1 MAKDGATTEPTDG
14 PATATTAGTGTAAGA
29 GAASAA
35 TGRAADGTATGSGDI
50 ARSLELLWGTGDRP
64 SRGPKPAL
72 TLDRIVTAAIAVAD
86 AEGLPAVSMRR
97 ISTELGTGT
106 MSLYRY
112 VPGKAELL
120 DLMLDRVLG
129 EPLSA
134 EPGPPAA
141 VHPVPGGRPAPGG
154 RPVPGDWRGAID
166 TMARTYLDNL
176 GRHPWLLK
184 INQARTV
191 LGPSALRGLESA
203 LTALRSMG
211 LRDPELIGVIITVN
225 SFVEGLARTR
235 ADAAEAVAQ
244 TGLSDEEFWENQ
256 RPYLERAML
265 SGAYPTMAGMSEDT
279 FSADFDHFTFGL
291 RRLIAGFEA
300 LVAERAAEEAEEEA
314 ETDGRRTERAER
326 TAEATADRT

>member
-1 MAKDGATTEPTDG
+1 MAKDGSTAATTP
-14 PATATTAGTGTAAGA
+14 
-29 GAASAA
+29 AA
-35 TGRAADGTATGSGDI
+35 TGRKTDGTTAGSGDI

-64 SRGPKPAL
+64 SRGPKPGL
-72 TLDRIVTAAIAVAD
+72 TPDRIVTAAIAVAD
-86 AEGLPAVSMRR
+86 AEGLSAVSMRR
-97 ISTELGTGT
+97 LSTELGTGT

-129 EPLSA
+129 EPLFAERDGGGGAPEAADPDRPAAA
-134 EPGPPAA
+134 EP
-141 VHPVPGGRPAPGG
+141 VPD
-154 RPVPGDWRGAID
+154 DWRVAID

-176 GRHPWLLK
+176 RRHPWLLK

-191 LGPSALRGLESA
+191 LGPSALRGLELS

-225 SFVEGLARTR
+225 SFVEGLARTQ

-244 TGLSDEEFWENQ
+244 TGLSDEEFWESQ

-265 SGAYPTMAGMSEDT
+265 SGAYPMMAGMSEDT
-279 FSADFDHFTFGL
+279 FSAEFDHFAFGL
-291 RRLIAGFEA
+291 ERLIAGFEA
-300 LVAERAAEEAEEEA
+300 LVAQ
-314 ETDGRRTERAER
+314 R
-326 TAEATADRT
+326 TADGPAG

>member
-1 MAKDGATTEPTDG
+1 MAKDGATTGPTDG
-14 PATATTAGTGTAAGA
+14 VAAGTGAGTGTRTRAGTRT
-29 GAASAA
+29 GTASAA
-35 TGRAADGTATGSGDI
+35 TGRAADGTAAGSGDI

-64 SRGPKPAL
+64 SRGPKPGL

-86 AEGLPAVSMRR
+86 AEGLSAVSMRR

-134 EPGPPAA
+134 EPDR
-141 VHPVPGGRPAPGG
+141 PVPADS
-154 RPVPGDWRGAID
+154 PVPGDWRAAID

-176 GRHPWLLK
+176 RRHPWLLK

-191 LGPSALRGLESA
+191 LGPSALRGLELS

-225 SFVEGLARTR
+225 SFVEGLARTQ

-279 FSADFDHFTFGL
+279 FSADFDHFAFGL

-300 LVAERAAEEAEEEA
+300 LVAERAAE
-314 ETDGRRTERAER
+314 
-326 TAEATADRT
+326 ATADRT

>member
-1 MAKDGATTEPTDG
+1 MAKDGSTAAATDG
-14 PATATTAGTGTAAGA
+14 TT
-29 GAASAA
+29 
-35 TGRAADGTATGSGDI
+35 TGSGDI

-64 SRGPKPAL
+64 SRGPKPGL
-72 TLDRIVTAAIAVAD
+72 TLDRIVTAAVAVAD
-86 AEGLPAVSMRR
+86 AEGLSAVSMRR
-97 ISTELGTGT
+97 LSTELGTGT

-129 EPLSA
+129 EPL
-134 EPGPPAA
+134 PAA
-141 VHPVPGGRPAPGG
+141 REGAVGAPQGPAGGSETGGSGSETGGSASGERDGGPGHRDSA
-154 RPVPGDWRGAID
+154 PGDWRVAID

-176 GRHPWLLK
+176 RRHPWLLK

-191 LGPSALRGLESA
+191 LGPSALRGLELA

-225 SFVEGLARTR
+225 SFVEGLARTQ

-244 TGLSDEEFWENQ
+244 TGLSDEEFWASQ

-265 SGAYPTMAGMSEDT
+265 SGGYPVMAGMSEDT
-279 FSADFDHFTFGL
+279 FSAGFDHFTFGL
-291 RRLIAGFEA
+291 DRLIAGFEA
-300 LVAERAAEEAEEEA
+300 LVAERTAAPAA
-314 ETDGRRTERAER
+314 NP
-326 TAEATADRT
+326 AEAAPVPAADRT